1 MLTLRPGL
9 SRSLPLLAV
18 LILSCAISFAAEELG
33 TVSVELSGLAQA
45 SGNVYI
51 AVYDSDDEWLG
62 ENVVM
67 HRKVVI
73 AEALD
78 GQVVRTALQLPPG
91 EYALSIYYDE
101 NNNGKLDSNFIG
113 IPREPVAI
121 SNNARPSF
129 GPPKYEDAVFTLG
142 AEPLVQQI
150 TMEDI

>member
-9 SRSLPLLAV
+9 PRLLLLFAV
-18 LILSCAISFAAEELG
+18 LVLPSGTVAAEELG
-33 TVSVELSGLAQA
+33 TVNVELSGLAQA

-51 AVYDSDDEWLG
+51 SVYNSDDDWLG
-62 ENVVM
+62 EDMVM
-67 HRKVVI
+67 QRKVVI

-78 GQVVRTALQLPPG
+78 GEVVRAALQLPPG

-101 NNNGKLDSNFIG
+101 NNNGKLDTNFIG

-129 GPPKYEDAVFTLG
+129 GPPSYEDAVFVLG
-142 AEPLVQQI
+142 AEPLVQRI
-150 TMEDI
+150 TMEDV

>member
-1 MLTLRPGL
+1 MLTRRPGL
-9 SRSLPLLAV
+9 ARSLLLPAV
-18 LILSCAISFAAEELG
+18 LALSSGTVAAEELG
-33 TVSVELSGLAQA
+33 TVNVELSGLAQA

-51 AVYDSDDEWLG
+51 AVYDSDDDWLG
-62 ENVVM
+62 EDVVM
-67 HRKVVI
+67 QRKVVI

-78 GQVVRTALQLPPG
+78 GELVRAALQLPPG

-113 IPREPVAI
+113 IPKEPVAI

-142 AEPLVQQI
+142 AEPLVQSI